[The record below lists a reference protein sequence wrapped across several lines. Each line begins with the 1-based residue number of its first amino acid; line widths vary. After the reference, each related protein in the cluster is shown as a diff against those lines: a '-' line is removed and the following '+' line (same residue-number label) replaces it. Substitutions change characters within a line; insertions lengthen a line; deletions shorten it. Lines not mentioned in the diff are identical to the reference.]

1 MLNKTTLKD
10 FIYWTSIFI
19 VSISMLIYG
28 LSKPFQ
34 FGSVENTQVIG
45 KLSGQQLM
53 WAFYGYSKLYPIIIG
68 FFEVTGALLILFN
81 RTRVLGCLLLTTIL
95 VNIIIQDYVFHIVA
109 LSSAI
114 YYQILIILLLVFD
127 RDKVVDLL
135 KSLFFN
141 PQKGRINVI
150 IIAVS
155 LIVALILKFYETK
168 II

>member
-10 FIYWTSIFI
+10 FIYWTAIFI

-34 FGSVENTQVIG
+34 FASVENTQVMN

-81 RTRVLGCLLLTTIL
+81 RTRIW
-95 VNIIIQDYVFHIVA
+95 
-109 LSSAI
+109 
-114 YYQILIILLLVFD
+114 
-127 RDKVVDLL
+127 VVY
-135 KSLFFN
+135 F
-141 PQKGRINVI
+141 
-150 IIAVS
+150 
-155 LIVALILKFYETK
+155 
-168 II
+168 

>member
-10 FIYWTSIFI
+10 FIYWTAIFI

-34 FGSVENTQVIG
+34 FASVENTQVMN

-81 RTRVLGCLLLTTIL
+81 RTRILGCLLLTTIL
-95 VNIIIQDYVFHIVA
+95 INIIIQDYIFHIIA
-109 LSSAI
+109 LSSAV
-114 YYQILIILLLVFD
+114 YYQLLIILLLVFD
-127 RDKVVDLL
+127 RDKVINLL
-135 KSLFFN
+135 KYLFFN